1 VETRYYN
8 GFMRIPDEDLSTI
21 VRAAYAYRDTN
32 ITRPLVG
39 LHSLEPHFED
49 FPDPNEFGRWLLKAT
64 GDWVTSTEVETY
76 GEKIWKQYD
85 DPSWIFNTEVNIAPT
100 PVHLMLI
107 LSAYVKSMHPM
118 IGFRLD
124 QREWAF
130 QFMMIL
136 ADETVELIEAENS
149 RLVIPGK

>member
-1 VETRYYN
+1 
-8 GFMRIPDEDLSTI
+8 MRIPDEDLCTI
-21 VRAAYAYRDTN
+21 VRGAFAYKDTY
-32 ITRPLVG
+32 ISKPLVG
-39 LHSLEPHFED
+39 LHSLEPHFEE
-49 FPDPNEFGRWLLKAT
+49 FTDPNLFGQWLLRAT

-76 GEKIWKQYD
+76 GETVWKQYD
-85 DPSWIFNTEVNIAPT
+85 DPSWFFNPEINIAPT

-130 QFMMIL
+130 QFMMLL
-136 ADETVELIEAENS
+136 ADETVELIEAVENS
-149 RLVIPGK
+149 RILLPGA